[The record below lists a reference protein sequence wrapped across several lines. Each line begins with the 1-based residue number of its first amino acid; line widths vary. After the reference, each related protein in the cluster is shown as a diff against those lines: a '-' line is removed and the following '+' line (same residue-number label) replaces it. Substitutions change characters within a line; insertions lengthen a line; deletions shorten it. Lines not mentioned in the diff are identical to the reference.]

1 MQGNMLCLS
10 NFFLI
15 SLCLED
21 YIFGVFFCCLGLG
34 FFGVFFVFITFQFS
48 FLLSTCV

>member
-34 FFGVFFVFITFQFS
+34 FFGVFLYVLPFS
-48 FLLSTCV
+48 SHFC

>member
-21 YIFGVFFCCLGLG
+21 YIFGVFFLLVSLG
-34 FFGVFFVFITFQFS
+34 FFLYLLPFS
-48 FLLSTCV
+48 SHFC